1 MRLKKK
7 TELKEFRLF
16 LCYGSKKLSDF
27 IFRINPNIVLGP
39 YTISRL
45 GQQVKEWGTR
55 FMVIMDPFLNEAK
68 LAEKIM
74 QSLIDRKIESFVFS
88 ELTEGTSTKT
98 IERALALAKEGH
110 VHGIIAIG
118 GAKALHVGRAVAAL
132 YNEVHDCYVFVDG
145 ALPTTNPLPCICI
158 PTTFRCPLTFA
169 PEVPI
174 TDARNH
180 QLKFLKIQNSVSKL
194 VLVDPNLMLTL
205 TENQK
210 ATLSIEIIGMAI
222 EAYLSQKANFF
233 SDMFVEKGLEIM
245 SYALDGSPSL
255 EITTPQEVLMA
266 EAGIMISMAA
276 SSSSLGMDTLLSLS
290 IYSRYHKSKSLVASI
305 LLPYALEDLCKYK
318 IARIEKLSHIIRACP
333 EDVTGEDA
341 GKAFVEYIRQK
352 IAMANLPT
360 RLKDLNLTI
369 EQLSLAV
376 EDIGQVD
383 LVNNL
388 PKSMTTDDLFDFIK
402 LAY

>member
-1 MRLKKK
+1 M
-7 TELKEFRLF
+7 
-16 LCYGSKKLSDF
+16 SDF
-27 IFRINPNIVLGP
+27 VFRINPNIILGP

-68 LAEKIM
+68 LSEKIM
-74 QSLIDRKIESFVFS
+74 QSLIDRKVESFVFA

-118 GAKALHVGRAVAAL
+118 GSKALNVGRVVAAL
-132 YNEVHDCYVFVDG
+132 YNEVHDFYVFADG
-145 ALPTTNPLPCICI
+145 ALPSTNPLPCICI
-158 PTTFRCPLTFA
+158 PTTFRAPLTFT
-169 PEVPI
+169 PIVPV

-180 QLKFLKIQNSVSKL
+180 QLKFMKIQNSVSKL

-210 ATLSIEIIGMAI
+210 STLSIEIIGMAI

-255 EITTPQEVLMA
+255 EITTPEEVLMA
-266 EAGIMISMAA
+266 QAGIMISMAV
-276 SSSSLGMDTLLSLS
+276 SSSSLGIGSLLSLS
-290 IYSRYHKSKSLVASI
+290 IYSRYHKSKSLAASV
-305 LLPYALEDLCKYK
+305 LLPYALEDACKYK
-318 IARIEKLSHIIRACP
+318 IARIEKLAHIIRSCP

-383 LVNNL
+383 LINNL
-388 PKSMTTDDLFDFIK
+388 PKSMTTDDLFDFVK